1 MADQLP
7 IPPADQ
13 PAEAF
18 ASVIALRRLAASLE
32 RSAVDHALA
41 QGWTWAQIG
50 QALNMTAQA
59 AHKRL
64 APARRAATEE
74 KQ

>member
-1 MADQLP
+1 MEPLP
-7 IPPADQ
+7 SIPSAES

-18 ASVIALRRLAASLE
+18 AAVIALRRLAATLE
-32 RSAVDHALA
+32 RASVDSALE

-50 QALNMTAQA
+50 QALELSPQA

-64 APARRAATEE
+64 SPHKRSP
-74 KQ
+74 KN